1 MEDLLKQA
9 KGGMSRRSFAQ
20 MVMGACA
27 LGLLDR
33 SGVAA
38 ILPETKQGMAW
49 LAVQAPSAEGIWNN
63 LRIEGKLPPELTGT
77 LFRTSSG
84 QTENNGTRLK
94 HLFDGDA
101 YVSAW
106 TFGDGRAGLQA
117 RFINTPQRIEELQAK
132 TMLYGEY
139 GTPAPRRAANVQ
151 PPKYKGKN
159 QPSVNVIRW
168 RDKLLG
174 LSEGG
179 LPTVINPNT
188 LAYEGEWDF
197 QNSVPANSTFTAH
210 PRFCPRTGDGY
221 AWGSGKGAAGVMRV
235 FRLDAKSGAAET
247 LYTLSL
253 GGFYMVH
260 DAMLTENYFVMIVP
274 PTRYD
279 LGALMT
285 GKGGSI
291 GEVLRYYEN
300 EPARAYIFPRDNKNG
315 TAQPIVVEM
324 PSHLVFH
331 HGNAYETAD
340 GKIVFET
347 VWSNPKHVL
356 ETLGR
361 WKSERLI
368 PSSSF
373 TKLRQVTIDL
383 SKQAI
388 TNVSDIAD
396 EVEFP
401 RFNSNLNGRK
411 SRFLYAAE
419 NGFFENSAIV
429 RFDLQKMSAKKF
441 FAGKNRTFG
450 EPVFVPSRTE
460 NEDGLILTQGYDAA
474 RNESFLEVRDADTL
488 EFAARVWANG
498 QHLPL
503 GLHGNFYKS

>member
-1 MEDLLKQA
+1 MEDLLKEA
-9 KGGMSRRSFAQ
+9 KATMSRRSFAQ

-33 SGVAA
+33 SGVAQ
-38 ILPETKQGMAW
+38 ILPQSAPAMAW
-49 LAVQAPSAEGIWNN
+49 LSVQAPSAEGVWNN
-63 LRIEGKLPPELTGT
+63 LRVEGKLPRKLTGT
-77 LFRTSSG
+77 MFRTAPG

-106 TFGDGRAGLQA
+106 TFQDGRAGLQA
-117 RFINTPQRIEELQAK
+117 RFVNTPQRVEEMEAK

-139 GTPAPRRAANVQ
+139 GTPAPRRAASMQ

-159 QPSVNVIRW
+159 QPNVNILRW

-179 LPTVINPNT
+179 LPTVINPHT

-197 QNSVPANSTFTAH
+197 QGSVPANSTFTAH

-221 AWGSGKGAAGVMRV
+221 AYGTGKGADSLMRV
-235 FRLDAKSGAAET
+235 FRLDAETGDAET
-247 LYTLSL
+247 LYTISL
-253 GGFYMVH
+253 GGFYMIH

-285 GKGGSI
+285 GKGVSI

-300 EPARAYIFPRDNKNG
+300 EPAKAYIFPRDNKNG

-324 PSHLVFH
+324 PAHLFYH

-340 GKIVFET
+340 RKIVFET
-347 VWSNPKHVL
+347 VWSSEKHVL
-356 ETLGR
+356 KTLAG

-368 PSSSF
+368 PSSSN

-383 SKQAI
+383 SKQAVI
-388 TNVSDIAD
+388 SVSDIAG
-396 EVEFP
+396 EVELP
-401 RFNSNLNGRK
+401 RYNSNLNGRK
-411 SRFLYAAE
+411 ARFLYVAE
-419 NGFFENSAIV
+419 NGFFENAAIV
-429 RFDLQKMSAKKF
+429 RIDLQKMSEKKF
-441 FAGKNRTFG
+441 YAGKNRTFG

-460 NEDGLILTQGYDAA
+460 NEDGWILTQGYDAA
-474 RNESFLEVRDADTL
+474 RKETFLEVRDADTL
-488 EFAARVWANG
+488 GFAARVWANG